1 MRSFTATYSHIWG
14 MTKEKR
20 LINSFALANLCDAM
34 VTGVALMLPGFVE
47 KGLMGAQLLADEK
60 AIELLI
66 VKTAITFDN
75 GMSITNG
82 TADVVSAKSPMAK
95 RVKWNGKRNPS
106 DDLSNAPPATFG
118 AITKYAFQ
126 PYTITLLRMNVTP

>member
-1 MRSFTATYSHIWG
+1 MHSFTATYSHIWG

-34 VTGVALMLPGFVE
+34 VTGVALMLPGFME

-66 VKTAITFDN
+66 VKTAITAFMI
-75 GMSITNG
+75 GIYALAVHHRHRWHLSIETALKIG
-82 TADVVSAKSPMAK
+82 TVLVWLVVA
-95 RVKWNGKRNPS
+95 WNEFNVVLALR
-106 DDLSNAPPATFG
+106 DLF
-118 AITKYAFQ
+118 
-126 PYTITLLRMNVTP
+126 L